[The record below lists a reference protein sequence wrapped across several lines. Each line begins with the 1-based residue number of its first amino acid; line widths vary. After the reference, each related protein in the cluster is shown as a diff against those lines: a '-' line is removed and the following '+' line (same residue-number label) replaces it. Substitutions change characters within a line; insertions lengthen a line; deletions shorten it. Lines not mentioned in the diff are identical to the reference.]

1 MSNLTAFLT
10 INGVFLGA
18 NVVAAG
24 VFRVLG
30 DLVRDLVPEAD
41 LTVWPWLLVGM
52 FSIGA
57 SVIFLIGFV
66 DAGKSLVK
74 KIGYRP

>member
-1 MSNLTAFLT
+1 MNNVKAFIV
-10 INGVFLGA
+10 INGVFLSV

-30 DLVRDLVPEAD
+30 ELVRDLVPDAD

-52 FSIGA
+52 ASIGA
-57 SVIFLIGFV
+57 SVIFLMGFV
-66 DAGKSLVK
+66 DAGKSLAK

>member
-10 INGVFLGA
+10 INGVFLSA

-30 DLVRDLVPEAD
+30 DLVLDLVPEAE

-57 SVIFLIGFV
+57 SVIFFIGFV
-66 DAGKSLVK
+66 DAGKSLAK